1 MDVAMLITLFI
12 SGIGRGMIYFLL
24 AAGLTLIF
32 GVLNVIN
39 FAHGTFYMLG
49 VFLCYSLTKWLNFA
63 AAFIITPIILALI
76 GALSEFTLF
85 RRIYKAEH
93 AMQLLLSLGVAYMI
107 SDIVRISYGGKPI
120 TVPMPYALRGLYV
133 FQDIF
138 IPKYNLFIIVVSVI
152 ITIFLY
158 LILYKTKV
166 GIAIRACAIDSEMTS
181 SAGVDVPKVYLL
193 VFMAGVGLA
202 GMASVTAGP
211 IVAGLLGMDLTM
223 IIVAFCIVI
232 IGGVGNIGGTLATA
246 LIVGIVEALGIL
258 LLPEFAEI
266 FVYIIVVIV
275 LIFRPSGLFAKAG
288 V

>member
-1 MDVAMLITLFI
+1 
-12 SGIGRGMIYFLL
+12 
-24 AAGLTLIF
+24 
-32 GVLNVIN
+32 
-39 FAHGTFYMLG
+39 
-49 VFLCYSLTKWLNFA
+49 
-63 AAFIITPIILALI
+63 
-76 GALSEFTLF
+76 
-85 RRIYKAEH
+85 
-93 AMQLLLSLGVAYMI
+93 
-107 SDIVRISYGGKPI
+107 
-120 TVPMPYALRGLYV
+120 
-133 FQDIF
+133 
-138 IPKYNLFIIVVSVI
+138 
-152 ITIFLY
+152 
-158 LILYKTKV
+158 
-166 GIAIRACAIDSEMTS
+166 
-181 SAGVDVPKVYLL
+181 
-193 VFMAGVGLA
+193 MAGVGLA

>member
-1 MDVAMLITLFI
+1 
-12 SGIGRGMIYFLL
+12 
-24 AAGLTLIF
+24 
-32 GVLNVIN
+32 
-39 FAHGTFYMLG
+39 
-49 VFLCYSLTKWLNFA
+49 
-63 AAFIITPIILALI
+63 
-76 GALSEFTLF
+76 
-85 RRIYKAEH
+85 
-93 AMQLLLSLGVAYMI
+93 MI

-120 TVPMPYALRGLYV
+120 SVPMPYALRGLYV
-133 FQDIF
+133 FQDIY